1 MRVYRP
7 KLYAALWLLGML
19 ALAWLTLQN
28 LRRDWLETGFLALLP
43 QAEQRPEVANAIER
57 HNQAVNRK
65 VVWLAGAANAGQALT
80 LAETVKTRLAAS
92 GLFAELTLQIP
103 QQQYR
108 QGYQQ
113 LFSYRYQLL
122 DAKTRQALQHDP
134 ERLLRDNLE
143 TLYSPLGQLQ
153 AANLEHDPLLLFS
166 RYFAAQ
172 NPLQLNIEHGAVV
185 VPDGRMVWALL
196 VGELPD
202 QDLKLDKLELL
213 LSLNQSLQ
221 NQVRQQGGEL
231 LATGLPLFTAYG
243 AHQAQ
248 HEISTIGSGST
259 LGVVVLLWLTFRSPR
274 PLLLC
279 CLAVAVG
286 LLAAWNLSL
295 LLVPKLHIM
304 TLVFGSSLIGV
315 VVDYALHFFCDG
327 LGLPHWTP
335 RRGLTYVLP
344 GIGFG
349 LLTSLLGYAG
359 LGFSPFPGLR
369 EMALFSA
376 LGLVASWLTVVM
388 LFPFLL
394 ARFRPQHQFG
404 MLSLAGYW
412 QRSWPELLHRH
423 RRSLSAVSVILL
435 VGGLSLLRAQD
446 DVRLLQTAPTEITAA
461 DAEIRRLLP
470 IGRDNQFFLVS
481 GADLAAWYRN
491 ERGLLDSLAPLTGQA
506 KLKQFDGVSSHW
518 PDPAQQR
525 DDYQLLKTGVYRPDL
540 LQRYML
546 NLGFE
551 QTAIDSELQNF
562 AAAESKTL
570 SLDDWLATANP
581 NLRQQWLGCN
591 AEACRS
597 IVTLAGI
604 ADLEPLQALAD
615 LPGVVW
621 VDHVSQLSDL
631 FQRYRQRVTV
641 LLAGVCGLILG
652 ILIYRLGWRDG
663 VQVMSVPLL
672 AMLTALATLGWF
684 GELFTLFNLFALLLV
699 LEVAVDYAVFFHMA
713 AASAGTVD
721 KRDTTTLAV
730 ALSAFTTL
738 LGYGLLAT
746 SSTAIVHAFGVTLA
760 AGVGSAFLLAP
771 LIGFNANKAKQ

>member
-19 ALAWLTLQN
+19 GLAWLSLQN
-28 LRRDWLETGFLALLP
+28 LKRDWLETGFLALLP
-43 QAEQRPEVANAIER
+43 QAEQRPEVANAIDR

-65 VVWLAGAANAGQALT
+65 VVWLVGAANAGQAVA
-80 LAETVKTRLAAS
+80 LAETVKTGLAAS
-92 GLFAELTLQIP
+92 GLFADLTLQIS

-108 QGYQQ
+108 QSYQQ
-113 LFSYRYQLL
+113 LFAYRYQLL
-122 DAKTRQALQHDP
+122 DSRTRQSLQQDP
-134 ERLLRDNLE
+134 QRLVQENLE
-143 TLYSPLGQLQ
+143 TLYSPLGQWQ
-153 AANLEHDPLLLFS
+153 AANLERDPLLLFS

-172 NPLQLNIEHGAVV
+172 NPLQLNIEHDAIVV
-185 VPDGRMVWALL
+185 HDGPRAWALL
-196 VGELPD
+196 IGELPD
-202 QDLKLDKLELL
+202 RDLKLDKLEQLL
-213 LSLNQSLQ
+213 GLNQTLQ
-221 NQVRQQGGEL
+221 HQARQQGGEL

-243 AHQAQ
+243 AHSAQ
-248 HEISTIGSGST
+248 QEISTIGIGST
-259 LGVVVLLWLTFRSPR
+259 LGVVLLLWLTFRSPR

-279 CLAVAVG
+279 CLAVASG
-286 LLAAWNLSL
+286 LLAAWSLSL
-295 LLVPKLHIM
+295 QIFPKLHIM

-335 RRGLTYVLP
+335 RRGLSYVLP

-369 EMALFSA
+369 EMAVFSA
-376 LGLVASWLTVVM
+376 LGLVVSWLTVVM
-388 LFPFLL
+388 LFPVLL
-394 ARFRPQHQFG
+394 ARFQPQHQFG

-412 QRSWPELLHRH
+412 QRSWPERLNRH
-423 RRSLSAVSVILL
+423 RLSLSAAFALL
-435 VGGLSLLRAQD
+435 LIGGLSQLQAQD
-446 DVRLLQTAPTEITAA
+446 DVRLLQSAPTAITAA

-470 IGRDNQFFLVS
+470 IGRDNQFVLVT
-481 GADLAAWYRN
+481 GANPSEWYQN
-491 ERGLLDSLAPLTGQA
+491 EQRLLSALAPLREQA
-506 KLKQFDGVSSHW
+506 KLRQYDAVSRHW
-518 PDPAQQR
+518 PDPAQQAA
-525 DDYQLLKTGVYRPDL
+525 DYRLLQTGVYRPDF
-540 LQRYML
+540 LQGYMR

-551 QTAIDSELQNF
+551 QTAIDNEIRNF
-562 AAAESKTL
+562 AAAAGQTL
-570 SLDDWLATANP
+570 SLDDWLASANA

-597 IVTLAGI
+597 IVSLTGISDLAP
-604 ADLEPLQALAD
+604 LEALAE
-615 LPGVVW
+615 LPGVTW
-621 VDHVSQLSDL
+621 VDHVSQLSEL
-631 FQRYRQRVTV
+631 FQRYRQRVTL
-641 LLAGVCGLILG
+641 LLAGVCGLILS
-652 ILIYRLGWRDG
+652 ILIYRLGWRHG
-663 VQVMSVPLL
+663 LQVMAVPVL
-672 AMLTALATLGWF
+672 AMLTALATLGWL

-699 LEVAVDYAVFFHMA
+699 LEVAVDYAVFFRMA
-713 AASAGTVD
+713 AASADTIG

-771 LIGFNANKAKQ
+771 LIGFNAKQAKR